1 MEMVLYFPDE
11 LMNMG
16 PLYDYPELQKGQVG
30 YRVSQSRKAEDEA
43 YAQIANARSVIATID
58 GQPLPTEH
66 WKGIAV
72 DEQERMKVK
81 RVKAGGRSFGFVFKD
96 DDVYRNQ
103 LYQHLADVIDEFA
116 RKTPVSAR
124 WLVQYKTDNKWFS
137 TTMDHYTL
145 PRLQEQVYNNTLEWM
160 ETPEED
166 RAALLE
172 QNIIDSDS
180 PIHKSI
186 WHVQELHFLDV
197 TAYSGL
203 VYKNR
208 VVEPKISDDVLKARA
223 ALKASGFTDEQIDAM
238 LKPQLRKYKT
248 REGQFFKYT
257 CTLPLDLEKFQI
269 FNQIDQHACN
279 IIDEYN
285 CVVWALKQ
293 AGIDDDSVNRV
304 KALIGTR
311 HFPWSK
317 FQEIADEIQVG
328 FIITYYRPNSSKT
341 DVKRVFPTEATESD
355 RLVKL
360 FMFDEHYMLDST
372 INATTYGIKNF
383 EEIKKHPKVI
393 KAGWTDREI
402 LTTVRYKASKDVY
415 EKSPSVQTSIMDI
428 MKYLVL
434 GEHLKPIH
442 YGDFF
447 GKSATMH
454 KQKLAPLEKLEYNEK
469 YCCRKKEK
477 KEYKQKETKKEGALY
492 FELKK
497 VVYADFECSTDGTH
511 QAYNICAMTAD
522 GKTFSSWGVNCASD
536 FLNWCEMEH
545 GTQVYFHNL
554 SYDINFLVPK
564 FQKIIG
570 NPIIKGGR
578 TMQMDVIYKKKVF
591 RFKDSLAIIS
601 EKLET
606 FPEMFQLEGIQKEIF
621 PYNFYNSERVKN
633 TVGCIAEACSY
644 LKPEQV
650 EEFKQ
655 NIKNNGCQ
663 IDDETFDMEKYSTF
677 YCMQDVRI
685 LHDGFERF
693 RKDLLTT
700 FDIDAYHFVSISSI
714 ANRLFEKEVYWK
726 NGNLYDLSG
735 TPREFV
741 SRAVLGGR
749 VMMAHNKKVKV
760 ECGEP
765 VCDFDAVS
773 LYPSAIARL
782 YTIEG
787 KPKVINTKIC
797 GIHWLINALMDD
809 NQKYAT
815 PGKFISGFVVEIKI
829 QKVNKPRAFP
839 LIVRNPALG
848 DNEEGERAVN
858 EPCAM
863 VVDHITLLDLIK
875 YQEIEFTLVRGYY
888 WDGPRDYSIREAI
901 QHLFDLRKKYKA
913 EKNPIQAII
922 KLLMNSI
929 YGKTILK
936 PIEHKVVFKT
946 LEESAAYIEKNYNTI
961 ESIEH
966 LYDSELVKIKKL
978 QPICDHFNFC
988 MLGVNILSMSKRI
1001 MNEVMCLAEDNN
1013 IPIYYQDTDSMH
1025 LLQKDVGRL
1034 GELFE
1039 KEYGRPLIGS
1049 NLGQFHS
1056 DFNSINP
1063 AVKEMPRAD
1072 CSIFCGKKSYID
1084 LLVDTENNV
1093 GFHCRMKGI
1102 PMESLEVRANT
1113 QFPGLSVHYDKQLRL
1128 FVPNGNKKYNGIPQT
1143 YTIWNMYLSL
1153 YDGHMI
1159 EFDLCDGGRPCFD
1172 MKDNYSIETKK
1183 EFKRKIRFE

>member
-1 MEMVLYFPDE
+1 MVIYFPDE

-16 PLYDYPELQKGQVG
+16 PLFDLGELEKGQPG
-30 YRVSQSRKAEDEA
+30 YRMAERRKAEDEA
-43 YAQIANARSVIATID
+43 YEQIVNARSVIASID
-58 GQPLPTEH
+58 GRPLPNEH
-66 WKGIAV
+66 WKGLTV
-72 DEQERMKVK
+72 EQQEKLKVK
-81 RVKAGGRSFGFVFKD
+81 RVKEGARTFGFVFKD
-96 DDVYRNQ
+96 DDRYRET
-103 LYQHLADVIDEFA
+103 LYQHLGDIIDEFA
-116 RKTPVSAR
+116 KKLPVSAC
-124 WLVQYKTDNKWFS
+124 WLIQYRTKDRWFS
-137 TTMDHYTL
+137 TKIDHYTL
-145 PRLQEQVYNNTLEWM
+145 PRLQQQIYNDTLEWM
-160 ETPEED
+160 NAPWED
-166 RAALLE
+166 RASLLD
-172 QNIIDSDS
+172 QDFIYSDS
-180 PIHKSI
+180 PLHRSV
-186 WHVQELHFLDV
+186 WHIQELHFLDI
-197 TAYSGL
+197 TAYYGL
-203 VYKNR
+203 AYVNR
-208 VVEPKISDDVLKARA
+208 VVEPKMSDEIIKARE
-223 ALKASGFTDEQIDAM
+223 ALKNVGMTDVQIDAI
-238 LKPQLRKYKT
+238 LKPQYTKYKT

-257 CTLPLDLEKFQI
+257 CTLPLNLEKFQI
-269 FNQIDQHACN
+269 FNKIDQHACD

-293 AGIDDDSVNRV
+293 AGIDDDAVERV

-317 FQEIADEIQVG
+317 FQAIADEIHVG

-341 DVKRVFPTEATESD
+341 DTKRILPKEPSD
-355 RLVKL
+355 DDNVVKL
-360 FMFDEHYMLDST
+360 FMFDDHYMIDST
-372 INATTYGIKNF
+372 VNATTYGIKHF
-383 EEIKKHPKVI
+383 DEIKQHPKVI
-393 KAGWTDREI
+393 KAGWTDNEI
-402 LTTVRYKASKDVY
+402 LTTVRYKSSKDVY
-415 EKSPSVQTSIMDI
+415 EKSPSVQTPIMDI
-428 MKYLVL
+428 LKCLVL
-434 GEHLKPIH
+434 GEYLEPIH
-442 YGDFF
+442 FGDFF
-447 GKSATMH
+447 GKSATLH

-477 KEYKQKETKKEGALY
+477 KEYVKKENVKEGAMY
-492 FELKK
+492 FTLKK

-522 GKTFSSWGVNCASD
+522 GQKFSSWGINCASD
-536 FLNWCEMEH
+536 FLNWVEMEH

-554 SYDINFLVPK
+554 SYDINFLVPL

-601 EKLET
+601 DKLEN
-606 FPEMFQLEGIQKEIF
+606 FPEMFQLDGIQKEVF
-621 PYNFYNSERVKN
+621 PYTFYDSQHVRQPYGDIE
-633 TVGCIAEACSY
+633 EACRH
-644 LKPEQV
+644 LKNDEDRQQFR
-650 EEFKQ
+650 E
-655 NIKNNGCQ
+655 NIKQLQCECDGGM
-663 IDDETFDMEKYSTF
+663 FDLEKYSTF

-693 RKDLLTT
+693 RKDLLET

-714 ANRLFEKEVYWK
+714 ANRLFEQEVYWK
-726 NGNLYDLSG
+726 NGNLYDLAG
-735 TPREFV
+735 TPREFI
-741 SRAVLGGR
+741 SRAILGGR

-760 ECGEP
+760 ENHEA

-787 KPKVINTKIC
+787 KPKVINTKVC

-809 NQKYAT
+809 DQRYST

-829 QKVNKPRAFP
+829 TNVKKPRAFP

-858 EPCAM
+858 EPCTM

-888 WDGPRDYSIREAI
+888 WDGPRDYSIRDAI
-901 QHLFDLRKKYKA
+901 QHLFNLRKKYKA

-936 PIEHKVVFKT
+936 PIEYKTVFKT
-946 LEESAAYIEKNYNTI
+946 VAESIPYVVKNYNTI
-961 ESIEH
+961 ESMER
-966 LYDSELVKIKKL
+966 LFDSELVRIKKL

-988 MLGVNILSMSKRI
+988 LLGVNILSMSKRI
-1001 MNEVMCLAEDNN
+1001 MNEVMCLAEDND

-1025 LLQKDVGRL
+1025 LLQKDVERL
-1034 GELFE
+1034 AQLFE
-1039 KEYGRPLIGS
+1039 KEYGRPLIGT

-1056 DFNSINP
+1056 DFNSIDP
-1063 AVKEMPRAD
+1063 SVKEMPHAD

-1084 LLVDTENNV
+1084 LLVDVENNV

-1102 PMESLEVRANT
+1102 PMEALEVRANT
-1113 QFPGLSVHYDKQLRL
+1113 QFPGLPVYYDKRLHL
-1128 FVPNGNKKYNGIPQT
+1128 FVPKGDKKYNGIPQT

-1153 YDGHMI
+1153 YDGYMI

-1172 MKDNYSIETKK
+1172 MKDNFSIETKK